1 MKRIRVSRILG
12 YVAVLFVI
20 TLFAGCGGGGG
31 GGGDTK
37 GGGEEITAPVIT
49 LQPDHQVVPLGGQ
62 AVFTVAATGG
72 GLSYQWE
79 RSNDNGTTWNPIS
92 GATATSYSITSNEKI
107 TAHFRCIVT
116 NSGGSITSDVAEL
129 AVVTVVFAD
138 EAAASGGNGTSW
150 ARAYASLQDAL
161 ENHNDCEVWVAAG
174 TYAPTT
180 GTDRSATFQMVSN
193 IAIYGGFTGSETC
206 RQARNWETNVTT
218 LSGDIGIKGD
228 ASDNCYHVVTATEVT
243 VATLD
248 GFTITGGNA
257 NGFSNDYPDTWGG
270 GMLNLGSSPSVTNCT
285 FSENSATE
293 AGGGMCNNY
302 SSPSVTNCTF
312 FRNSAI
318 GVNTGVGGG
327 MYNYYSNPSV
337 TNCTFS
343 GNFAFQ
349 GGGMNNGSSSPTVI
363 NCTFSEN
370 SATSWG
376 GGMLNVTIDYYRDIL
391 SSPSVTNCTF
401 SRNFSTGDGGGMSN
415 LVYSMPIITNCT
427 FFENSASSC
436 GGAIDNYYNSNP
448 TIRNTIIWGN
458 SAETGSQ
465 IYNHHGDILYPST
478 AKISHSCIQGGHE
491 GEGNID
497 SDPLLYLLI
506 EGEPLSGGYLALQ
519 AAPASMRE
527 TAVWCL
533 QGYLQILRAI
543 PASAALPWTWGHTS
557 TGSKAGRTV
566 VERGCP

>member
-343 GNFAFQ
+343 
-349 GGGMNNGSSSPTVI
+349 
-363 NCTFSEN
+363 
-370 SATSWG
+370 
-376 GGMLNVTIDYYRDIL
+376 
-391 SSPSVTNCTF
+391 
-401 SRNFSTGDGGGMSN
+401 RNFSTGDGGGMSN

-519 AAPASMRE
+519 AGSPCIDAGDSGVVPSGISTDIAGNPRISGA
-527 TAVWCL
+527 AVDMGAYEYR
-533 QGYLQILRAI
+533 Q
-543 PASAALPWTWGHTS
+543 
-557 TGSKAGRTV
+557 
-566 VERGCP
+566 